1 MIPLGFAAEGAHEG
15 GLNISISAPRI
26 NLPIFGEVNSSY
38 VTSVVIVI
46 LLVILCLF
54 INSRVKK
61 FKDVPGKFQ
70 LLVEMAVSWV
80 DKFAK
85 DKVGVAAKE
94 MTPYVL
100 AVGAFILSGCLI
112 ELFGFRPI
120 PADFNMPIA
129 LALMSFF
136 LINFLTIKYKG
147 IKHRLVSYIKPMAFV
162 APFKLISDLAAP
174 VSLACRLFGNV
185 LAGMIVMELVYHAMG
200 YFAVVVPAAL
210 SVYFTLFHAGIQA
223 YIFCML
229 SLSYVDEAMEAGEE

>member
-1 MIPLGFAAEGAHEG
+1 MFVLGFAAEGGHDS
-15 GLNISISAPRI
+15 GLHIEINAPKINVPILGETSIS
-26 NLPIFGEVNSSY
+26 L
-38 VTSVVIVI
+38 VTSFFIV
-46 LLVILCLF
+46 LFLVGFCLF
-54 INSRVKK
+54 VNARVKH

-70 LLVEMAVSWV
+70 LLIEML
-80 DKFAK
+80 
-85 DKVGVAAKE
+85 VGWIDRFSKEQVGAAYKQ
-94 MTPYVL
+94 MAPYVL
-100 AVGAFILSGCLI
+100 AIGSFIICGCLI
-112 ELFGFRPI
+112 ELFGFRPV

-136 LINFLTIKYKG
+136 LINYISIRYEGL
-147 IKHRLVSYIKPMAFV
+147 KHRLKSYIQPMALV

-223 YIFCML
+223 YIFMML
-229 SLSYVDEAMEAGEE
+229 SLSYVKEAMEGVEE